1 MTRIDAD
8 WLNSKPTQGI
18 FSMLTDAGY
27 QAFAV
32 GGCVRD
38 SLIGVTVKDIDIATD
53 AHPERVVELAE
64 KARFHAVPTGIEH
77 GTITVVAR
85 GVPHEITTYRHD
97 VETDGRRAT
106 VSYATSI
113 DDDARRRDFTMN
125 ALYADRDGRV
135 SDPVGGLPD
144 LHARRIRFIEDADTR
159 IREDYLRSLR
169 FFRFHAW
176 YGDPSEGFDPEAV
189 AAIAGNIDG
198 LASLSRE
205 RVGAEML
212 KLLAAPDPAPAVAG
226 MRSTGVLAS
235 VLPGADDTF
244 LAPLIHL
251 ETTTGI
257 EPHPIR
263 RLAALGG
270 EGVPAGLRLSRKDA
284 MRLSG
289 IKSAAGMGA
298 AEAGYRMGDEVAR
311 DGLLLAAAST
321 GNSVDQ
327 RSLDTAA
334 RSAGQVF
341 PLKAADLM
349 PGLSGPPLG
358 QMLVRLEQEWID
370 SGFTLTREALIARAG
385 KEG

>member
-106 VSYATSI
+106 VAYATSI